1 MVSLV
6 LKPIKVT
13 YGFYPIKF
21 YKKKTYISK
30 ATAITGIV
38 GPPKN
43 KTNNQLLIYANPT
56 TGKCTI
62 TVPDDFLNESN
73 LTLSIFDNSGKL
85 IQQKKL
91 EMNDGKIKVDL
102 DAEAKGIYTAVLSN
116 GKKSYTGKIVFE

>member
-56 TGKCTI
+56 TGKCNI
-62 TVPDDFLNESN
+62 IVPDELINEPN

-85 IQQKKL
+85 IQQQKL
-91 EMNDGKIKVDL
+91 EMSENKIKLNL
-102 DAEAKGIYTAVLSN
+102 DEEAKGIYTAILSN